1 MTRTMAHNSE
11 PVRIARETRGLTQLE
26 LARRAGISR
35 QALGA
40 IESGTY
46 QPGVAVAIALAREL
60 GQSVE
65 TLFGAAEQDES
76 SRIEADWSGPEA
88 FGNAVL
94 PCRVALA
101 RVGGK
106 VVAIAQPAA
115 HLMLSPATGMLDR
128 ARRKRAEVETFRTT
142 EEIDSTLL
150 ISGCDPAV
158 TILADW
164 LVRHRAPVSA
174 ISLPCSSSRALATL
188 IAGRTHVAGVHLKD
202 PVGNDY
208 NLALTRTALGRLPA
222 IVVGF
227 ARWELGLAMAKG
239 NRLGIRTVAD
249 LARPGVRIVN
259 REIGAGARGF
269 LDGALAESG
278 IDGKRID
285 GYGFEA
291 SGHLE
296 VAAAIAADYADVGVT
311 IRLAADTYGLP
322 FVPMREERYDLVILE
337 RDLETPPIKAM
348 LDTLNARRF
357 AREVSQLCAYDTAR
371 MGSTIAHIA

>member
-1 MTRTMAHNSE
+1 
-11 PVRIARETRGLTQLE
+11 
-26 LARRAGISR
+26 
-35 QALGA
+35 
-40 IESGTY
+40 
-46 QPGVAVAIALAREL
+46 
-60 GQSVE
+60 
-65 TLFGAAEQDES
+65 
-76 SRIEADWSGPEA
+76 
-88 FGNAVL
+88 
-94 PCRVALA
+94 
-101 RVGGK
+101 
-106 VVAIAQPAA
+106 
-115 HLMLSPATGMLDR
+115 
-128 ARRKRAEVETFRTT
+128 
-142 EEIDSTLL
+142 
-150 ISGCDPAV
+150 V

-174 ISLPCSSSRALATL
+174 ISLPCSSSRALSNL

-227 ARWELGLAMAKG
+227 ARWELGLAMAQG
-239 NRLGIRTVAD
+239 NQREVRTVAD
-249 LARPGVRIVN
+249 LARDGVRIVN
-259 REIGAGARGF
+259 REIGAGARAF

-278 IDGKRID
+278 IEAKRID

-291 SGHLE
+291 TGHLE
-296 VAAAIAADYADVGVT
+296 VAAAIASGHADVGVT
-311 IRLAADTYGLP
+311 IRLAADTYGLS

>member
-1 MTRTMAHNSE
+1 MAHNSE

-65 TLFGAAEQDES
+65 SLFGEAEQAES
-76 SRIEADWSGPEA
+76 NRIEADWSGSEA
-88 FGNAVL
+88 AANAVL

-106 VVAIAQPAA
+106 VVAIAQPAT
-115 HLMLSPATGMLDR
+115 HLMLSPATGMLER
-128 ARRKRAEVETFRTT
+128 TRRKRAEVETFRTT

-150 ISGCDPAV
+150 LSGCDPAV

-249 LARPGVRIVN
+249 LARADVRLVN
-259 REIGAGARGF
+259 REIGAGARAF

-291 SGHLE
+291 TGHLE
-296 VAAAIAADYADVGVT
+296 VAAAIASGHADVGVT

-357 AREVSQLCAYDTAR
+357 AREVGQLCAYDTAR
-371 MGSTIAHIA
+371 MGSTIAHID